1 MVCFVINRL
10 TGNDPISRFSVLQLQ
25 SWIQNV
31 KVEVAHTAAGARP
44 LKSSF
49 ILNAPAINAT
59 TVTLFLANQT
69 ADCATG
75 IRTFPWSSE
84 NAVPAMLQD
93 EHMSRG
99 KPKVVFKGLAYVA
112 KRCYTVGRGTL
123 VSILVNRDEIV
134 KEGITLVV
142 VNISSTNS
150 RRSVRRRKAIS
161 PRLLTLLKDFEV
173 TDFILAREGII
184 GSEEGSEKPTFI
196 PSPASGINKMEYIGL
211 LDGEKDESVVNNMV
225 ISSITW
231 LLEPERGKVH
241 FRNFSATLEHP
252 HYSDK
257 QGATINLFKHFA
269 YI

>member
-1 MVCFVINRL
+1 MYFYQN
-10 TGNDPISRFSVLQLQ
+10 GGFSALQLQ

-59 TVTLFLANQT
+59 AVTLFLANQT
-69 ADCATG
+69 ADCTTG

-99 KPKVVFKGLAYVA
+99 KSKVVFKGLAYVV
-112 KRCYTVGRGTL
+112 KLCYTVGRGTL
-123 VSILVNRDEIV
+123 VSILVNRDELV

-142 VNISSTNS
+142 EECQEEEIDISGETIFL
-150 RRSVRRRKAIS
+150 RGAATPDFV
-161 PRLLTLLKDFEV
+161 KDFEV

-184 GSEEGSEKPTFI
+184 GSEERSEKPTFI

-211 LDGEKDESVVNNMV
+211 LNGEKDESVVNNMV
-225 ISSITW
+225 ISSVTW
-231 LLEPERGKVH
+231 LLEPERGNVH
-241 FRNFSATLEHP
+241 FRKFSATLEHP
-252 HYSDK
+252 RYSDK

-269 YI
+269 